1 MNVASTNSI
10 PVKPIDVCNVNVKD
24 ISFAKDRL
32 LERSFVVQDRLTL
45 TEKSHLL
52 KDQLQKLS
60 EEVASTNDETKDTG
74 VDKLHKENVIEG
86 RDKCKTRGDMRRG
99 NTRKRVDEFENM

>member
-1 MNVASTNSI
+1 MNFASTNSI
-10 PVKPIDVCNVNVKD
+10 PVKSIDVCNVNVKD

-32 LERSFVVQDRLTL
+32 LERSFAVQDRLTL
-45 TEKSHLL
+45 AEKSHLL
-52 KDQLQKLS
+52 KDQLQKFS

-74 VDKLHKENVIEG
+74 VDKLPKENVIQG
-86 RDKCKTRGDMRRG
+86 RDKCKTRGDKRRG